1 MNEIILYD
9 KPSLPEEWNYDESV
23 SKVEPLVY
31 KWKYLSLEMMTELWV
46 AREMLS
52 VPPQEA
58 AIKHGTNVPRYTW
71 AQYCRDI
78 KLEKRTAKMLGVSH
92 TTIQDDLRGG
102 KKLPKE
108 EEKSLKINNETT
120 ENGNKLPEPETTPL
134 TGEQAVKSV
143 LTASQA
149 C

>member
-1 MNEIILYD
+1 
-9 KPSLPEEWNYDESV
+9 
-23 SKVEPLVY
+23 
-31 KWKYLSLEMMTELWV
+31 
-46 AREMLS
+46 
-52 VPPQEA
+52 
-58 AIKHGTNVPRYTW
+58 
-71 AQYCRDI
+71 
-78 KLEKRTAKMLGVSH
+78 MLGVSH

-149 C
+149 CWEAVYRTIFFSEWFGMG

>member
-1 MNEIILYD
+1 
-9 KPSLPEEWNYDESV
+9 
-23 SKVEPLVY
+23 
-31 KWKYLSLEMMTELWV
+31 
-46 AREMLS
+46 LS
-52 VPPQEA
+52 VGAGQGQSRNTV
-58 AIKHGTNVPRYTW
+58 GTFVPTDKTW

-134 TGEQAVKSV
+134 TGEQAVNYGLIKLKSSA
-143 LTASQA
+143 TWGT
-149 C
+149 